1 MNQTREE
8 SKDQGYS
15 QSGHPIQY
23 SSIWRSFGKWSRA
36 QKTSEYTM
44 LNKIII
50 SAEVIEWN
58 SATCKNLWFLGTK
71 EFAIAV

>member
-1 MNQTREE
+1 MNQIGEE

-23 SSIWRSFGKWSRA
+23 SSVWRSFGNWSYA
-36 QKTSEYTM
+36 QKVSEYAM
-44 LNKIII
+44 LNKNI
-50 SAEVIEWN
+50 EVIEWN
-58 SATCKNLWFLGTK
+58 SATCKTLWFLGTK